1 MDRKNKENNE
11 EKQLYSIGQ
20 VSKIC
25 NISQK
30 TLRYY
35 DKIGLIKPD
44 KVDDSNNYRYY
55 SRETLLFVPVIKYY
69 KQMGFK
75 LEEMQE
81 LLGGSS
87 YSRHVRKFND
97 KLSELECNMQ
107 ELEVATTS
115 IRDWRDLILEAQM
128 VLENNVSEVS
138 VKYME
143 RINGCYME
151 QDFNDNYLETIINI
165 DWTNYLEKIGISIT
179 GAVMAYFSDFKGK
192 MQKRNVR
199 IKVFQKV
206 ATCSNDYPRFDIGG
220 MMVASC
226 YHIGNYSNINDTYK
240 KIEKWAEVN
249 GYECSEFSIERYVTD
264 FWTSRN
270 INDFITEVIIGIKR
284 KEILA

>member
-1 MDRKNKENNE
+1 MDKESRE
-11 EKQLYSIGQ
+11 GKQLYSIGQ

-81 LLGGSS
+81 LLTGSS

-97 KLSELECNMQ
+97 KLAELERQMQ
-107 ELEVATTS
+107 ELQVATTS
-115 IRDWRDLILEAQM
+115 IRDWRDLILEAQT

-143 RINGCYME
+143 HIKGCYME
-151 QDFNDNYLETIINI
+151 QDFKDNYLETIINI

-179 GAVMAYFSDFKGK
+179 GAVMAYFSDFKSK
-192 MQKRNVR
+192 MQKHNVR
-199 IKVFQKV
+199 IKVFQQV
-206 ATCSNDYPRFDIGG
+206 ATWSNDYPRFDIGG

-226 YHIGNYSNINDTYK
+226 YHIGNYRNINDTYK
-240 KIEKWAEVN
+240 KIEKWAELN
-249 GYECSEFSIERYVTD
+249 GYECSEFSVERYVTD

-270 INDFITEVIIGIKR
+270 INDFITEVIVGIKR
-284 KEILA
+284 KETLL

>member
-1 MDRKNKENNE
+1 MDKESRE
-11 EKQLYSIGQ
+11 GKQLYSIGQ

-81 LLGGSS
+81 LLTGSS

-97 KLSELECNMQ
+97 KLAELERQMQ
-107 ELEVATTS
+107 ELQVATTS
-115 IRDWRDLILEAQM
+115 IRDWRDLILEAQT

-143 RINGCYME
+143 HIKGCYME
-151 QDFNDNYLETIINI
+151 QDFKDNYLETIINI

-179 GAVMAYFSDFKGK
+179 GAVMAYFSDFKSK
-192 MQKRNVR
+192 MQKHNVR
-199 IKVFQKV
+199 IKVFQQV
-206 ATCSNDYPRFDIGG
+206 ATWSNDYPRFDIGG
-220 MMVASC
+220 MMVASG
-226 YHIGNYSNINDTYK
+226 YHIGNYRNINDTYK
-240 KIEKWAEVN
+240 KIEKWAELN
-249 GYECSEFSIERYVTD
+249 GYECSEFSVERYVTD

-270 INDFITEVIIGIKR
+270 INDFITEVIVGIKR
-284 KEILA
+284 KETLL

>member
-1 MDRKNKENNE
+1 MDKESRE
-11 EKQLYSIGQ
+11 GKQLYSIGQ

-81 LLGGSS
+81 LLTGSS

-97 KLSELECNMQ
+97 KLAELEHQMH
-107 ELEVATTS
+107 ELQVATTS
-115 IRDWRDLILEAQM
+115 IRDWRDLILEAQT

-143 RINGCYME
+143 HVKGCYME
-151 QDFNDNYLETIINI
+151 QDFKDNYLETIINI
-165 DWTNYLEKIGISIT
+165 DWTNYLEEIGISIT
-179 GAVMAYFSDFKGK
+179 GAVMAYFSDFKSK
-192 MQKRNVR
+192 MQKRSVR
-199 IKVFQKV
+199 IKVFQQV
-206 ATCSNDYPRFDIGG
+206 ATWSDDYPRFDIGG

-226 YHIGNYSNINDTYK
+226 YHIGNYRNINDTYK

-270 INDFITEVIIGIKR
+270 INDFITEVIVEIKR
-284 KEILA
+284 KETLL

>member
-1 MDRKNKENNE
+1 MDKESRE
-11 EKQLYSIGQ
+11 GKQLYSIGQ

-81 LLGGSS
+81 LLTGSS

-97 KLSELECNMQ
+97 KLAELERQMQ
-107 ELEVATTS
+107 ELQVATTS
-115 IRDWRDLILEAQM
+115 IRDWRDLILEAQT

-143 RINGCYME
+143 HIKGCYME
-151 QDFNDNYLETIINI
+151 QDFKDNYLETIINI
-165 DWTNYLEKIGISIT
+165 DWTNYLEEIGISIT
-179 GAVMAYFSDFKGK
+179 GAVMAYFSDFKSK
-192 MQKRNVR
+192 MQKHNVR
-199 IKVFQKV
+199 IKVFQQV
-206 ATCSNDYPRFDIGG
+206 ATWSNDYPRFDIGG

-226 YHIGNYSNINDTYK
+226 YHIGNYRNINDTYK
-240 KIEKWAEVN
+240 KIEKWAEAN
-249 GYECSEFSIERYVTD
+249 GYECSEFSVERYVTD

-270 INDFITEVIIGIKR
+270 INDFITEVIVGIKR
-284 KEILA
+284 KETLL